1 MTNTRRG
8 KDILVILLIIV
19 SLASTGCW
27 NRRELTTMAIVLAV
41 GIDMAEDDRIQLTV
55 QIVKADEFRREGG
68 SGKEKFLVMT
78 STGYTIFDAVRNF
91 IMESG
96 RKLFWSHIKVIV
108 IGEGLARDGVAPVLD
123 FFDRDH
129 EPRRESWL
137 LIAKGATAK
146 EIIEAEHKIEG
157 IPALAVKQLVEGYRG
172 TGIITA
178 MNLHH
183 FLTAMNT
190 PGIEPAVTAI
200 HLLKRLHDDENKD
213 GFIAE
218 GAAVFKKDRLAGWL
232 DRTETRGVNWINGRV
247 VSGILA
253 VQSPVDHSKRVS
265 VEIVRSDSTITPEY
279 KNGRLS
285 VTVEI
290 RMEGTLGEQLSGS
303 AMAIPEQVEE
313 LQKHVNDQILKEA
326 GSALAAAQDKYKT
339 DVFGFGREVSRRIP
353 KLWKELDGRWED
365 EFSQLH
371 VIVRVESKIRATG
384 LASDPVR
391 PD

>member
-1 MTNTRRG
+1 
-8 KDILVILLIIV
+8 
-19 SLASTGCW
+19 
-27 NRRELTTMAIVLAV
+27 
-41 GIDMAEDDRIQLTV
+41 
-55 QIVKADEFRREGG
+55 
-68 SGKEKFLVMT
+68 
-78 STGYTIFDAVRNF
+78 
-91 IMESG
+91 
-96 RKLFWSHIKVIV
+96 
-108 IGEGLARDGVAPVLD
+108 
-123 FFDRDH
+123 
-129 EPRRESWL
+129 
-137 LIAKGATAK
+137 
-146 EIIEAEHKIEG
+146 
-157 IPALAVKQLVEGYRG
+157 
-172 TGIITA
+172 